1 MWPIFVDGWLGFFL
15 FPYSWGCHFT
25 DASVVCFSSKTKTF
39 IIRFRRWCIFIVG
52 GYPWNWEN
60 SICNWVCLWYKD
72 ENWKGSQIKLIR
84 SLREKDYFSIL
95 MLKTRYSVQVILNIN
110 LQIKIRKTGTKNPR
124 IMIPP
129 PSKIPILSFNCV
141 NSCICWQWF
150 HTFCNIQ
157 TANTDTKQRLRTYYK
172 LTIFRLRFI
181 LTQVKYTCKHIKVH
195 TAING
200 HNPDIQ

>member
-1 MWPIFVDGWLGFFL
+1 
-15 FPYSWGCHFT
+15 
-25 DASVVCFSSKTKTF
+25 
-39 IIRFRRWCIFIVG
+39 
-52 GYPWNWEN
+52 
-60 SICNWVCLWYKD
+60 
-72 ENWKGSQIKLIR
+72 
-84 SLREKDYFSIL
+84 
-95 MLKTRYSVQVILNIN
+95 
-110 LQIKIRKTGTKNPR
+110 
-124 IMIPP
+124 MIPP
-129 PSKIPILSFNCV
+129 PSKSPILSFNCV

-200 HNPDIQ
+200 HNPDIL